1 MKLIQGDCLEE
12 MKKLEDNSIDSIVT
26 DPPYGLKFMGKKWD
40 YQIPGVEVW
49 QEVLRVLKPGG
60 HALIACG
67 TRTQHRMAVNIEDAG
82 FEIRDVVSYLYGS
95 GFPKSHNIFKA
106 LKKKCTCGIMVE
118 YENGTYKR
126 KTSTQKTEPHLRSMQ
141 ETNLPQTIT
150 NKKTEG
156 EVLQSGLSEQSTST
170 KEKTSRGI
178 QLSKGEGQSSLEGWS
193 AKEKNPRELSGSNVP
208 EVSKEISTN
217 GEKRR
222 LYNATQASNG
232 STPEQIADENRSG
245 TPRGSQPK
253 QQQDREPCTF
263 CKQFGTQA
271 LRTFG
276 LGTALKPACEFWTLA
291 RKPLSEKTIAKNVL
305 KWGTGGINID
315 GCRVGT
321 TRPGRETIKNENGM
335 FGLGGGK
342 ITKNVD
348 GGRFPANLIHDGS
361 DEVVS
366 GFPNTKSGGKKNS
379 SYTNENDGIFTPGGE
394 QTSSFYGSSGSASR
408 FFYCAKASKSER
420 LINRFYCAKIGEWQE
435 ENTEQVVSLVKV
447 ILDLVVPNLSIGGF
461 GEKQTEAYPEEC
473 LSTIRTKISKITEL
487 KTWNLLMQQ
496 PTKDFIMD
504 VFGKKMDGGNH
515 AQSVKSS
522 KELTT
527 RIGIFQ
533 EKVGFCTED
542 VKNAT
547 YQSLLKLKE
556 QGVWQDAHS
565 HHPTHKPI
573 KLMTYLCRLI
583 TPPKG
588 IVLDP
593 FMGSGTTGIA
603 AQQEGFDFI
612 GIELDPEYFKIA
624 KARINKCQESLY
636 YYF

>member
-170 KEKTSRGI
+170 
-178 QLSKGEGQSSLEGWS
+178 
-193 AKEKNPRELSGSNVP
+193 KEKNPRELSGSNVP

-420 LINRFYCAKIGEWQE
+420 NKGLEGFE
-435 ENTEQVVSLVKV
+435 EKFAPKGNNEGRDMNNPKNHL
-447 ILDLVVPNLSIGGF
+447 GG
-461 GEKQTEAYPEEC
+461 
-473 LSTIRTKISKITEL
+473 
-487 KTWNLLMQQ
+487 MQS
-496 PTKDFIMD
+496 
-504 VFGKKMDGGNH
+504 
-515 AQSVKSS
+515 SVM
-522 KELTT
+522 
-527 RIGIFQ
+527 
-533 EKVGFCTED
+533 
-542 VKNAT
+542 KNN
-547 YQSLLKLKE
+547 
-556 QGVWQDAHS
+556 
-565 HHPTHKPI
+565 HPTVKPI

-593 FMGSGTTGIA
+593 FMG
-603 AQQEGFDFI
+603 
-612 GIELDPEYFKIA
+612 K
-624 KARINKCQESLY
+624 SLV
-636 YYF
+636 